1 MSYQVLARKW
11 RPRAFGELVGQG
23 HVVTALANALTQGRL
38 HHAYLLTGTRG
49 VGKTTLARILAKSL
63 NCEKGVSAMPCGE
76 CASCVAI
83 DAGRFVDLLE
93 LDAASNTGVDN
104 MREILDNARYAPT
117 VGRYKVYLIDE
128 VHMLSKGAFNSM
140 LKTLEEPPEHV
151 KFVLATTD
159 PQKIPVTVLSRCLQ
173 FNLTPLPRVAIA
185 ERLAHILG
193 AESIVHEAAALP
205 LLAAAAQGSL
215 RDALSLLDQAIA
227 HGGGEVREP
236 AVRAMLGVVDRDY
249 LFRIVDALIAADGP
263 ALLREADSLAASG
276 QAFSSALD
284 ELATMFYRIA
294 VVQAV
299 PDAAGS
305 DDAERIRAYAGRLTP
320 EAAQLGYQICAQ
332 GRADLAL
339 APDEATG
346 FAMTLLRLL
355 AFEPA
360 TSFDIAGGGERGD
373 PRSVRRGADSS
384 RPGTPAGPRSGEA
397 APSDATANV
406 AVVRSSN
413 AERSRAAAS
422 RPDPA
427 STSAPATLREVH
439 ANGSSAEQGPK
450 GGEDRPGP
458 PHALPDALADW
469 PAFVGTLKLTG
480 MAAQL
485 AAQSE
490 LKSMKGNV
498 LSLAIPAAHK
508 HLADKAYA
516 DKLKAAI
523 DAATGRKMLLA
534 FEIGETS
541 DASLAALER
550 RQRAKAKADGEAAF
564 RNEPFVRDLVERFQ
578 ATVRTE
584 TVVPLADSPSSPKQ
598 EPR

>member
-63 NCEKGVSAMPCGE
+63 NCEKGVSATPCNE
-76 CASCVAI
+76 CTACRAI
-83 DAGRFVDLLE
+83 DGGRFVDLLE

-173 FNLTPLPRVAIA
+173 FNLTPLPRAAIG
-185 ERLAHILG
+185 ERLAHILD
-193 AESIVHEAAALP
+193 AETIPYDASALP
-205 LLAAAAQGSL
+205 QLAAAARGSL

-227 HGGGEVREP
+227 YGGGEVGD
-236 AVRAMLGVVDRDY
+236 AGVRAMLGVVDRGY
-249 LFRIVDALIAADGP
+249 LFHIVDALLAADGR
-263 ALLREADSLAASG
+263 ALLAEADALAASG

-284 ELATMFYRIA
+284 ELASIFHRIA

-299 PDAAGS
+299 PGAPAG
-305 DDAERIRAYAGRLTP
+305 DEAERIEAYAQRFSP
-320 EAAQLGYQICAQ
+320 EAAQLGYQICTQ
-332 GRADLAL
+332 GRAELAL

-346 FAMTLLRLL
+346 FSMTLLRLL

-360 TSFDIAGGGERGD
+360 TTLDSAGSAGSDTSATQQAPTTPVAERPAARERGRSAD
-373 PRSVRRGADSS
+373 PLPSERRTDAAAHATSAGADVDS
-384 RPGTPAGPRSGEA
+384 RR
-397 APSDATANV
+397 
-406 AVVRSSN
+406 
-413 AERSRAAAS
+413 
-422 RPDPA
+422 
-427 STSAPATLREVH
+427 
-439 ANGSSAEQGPK
+439 
-450 GGEDRPGP
+450 
-458 PHALPDALADW
+458 HALPEATSDW
-469 PAFVGTLKLTG
+469 PAFVSALKLTG

-490 LKSMKGNV
+490 LKSIKGNA
-498 LSLAIPAAHK
+498 LSLAIPATHK
-508 HLADKAYA
+508 HLADRAYA
-516 DKLKAAI
+516 DKLKAAL
-523 DAATGRKMLLA
+523 DAATGRKLLLA
-534 FEIGETS
+534 FEIGESS
-541 DASLAALER
+541 DGSLAALER
-550 RQRAKAKADGEAAF
+550 RQRAKAKAEGEAAF
-564 RNEPFVRDLVERFQ
+564 RNEPFVRDLVERFH
-578 ATVRTE
+578 ATIRPDTIA
-584 TVVPLADSPSSPKQ
+584 PLGDSTPTRKQ
-598 EPR
+598 EPS